1 MVWIGFSF
9 HRIFY
14 SSFPLIQVDNVGN
27 NNSWITLGII
37 ISCNHKRE
45 FCMESRNSK
54 ISSIIKYYK
63 EYCKILSK
71 ATTRAK
77 RLEYDKKKLKSSNK
91 IKTMW
96 EIIHTESG
104 RNIFKKNVEYSH
116 WLSKVRILKMNK
128 LLLKYLISIVLL
140 LRKILTL
147 IIL

>member
-1 MVWIGFSF
+1 MAVFQLSLRYETWEPVFDGNDVSRIFSSCLNTYLGL
-9 HRIFY
+9 FY

-116 WLSKVRILKMNK
+116 
-128 LLLKYLISIVLL
+128 
-140 LRKILTL
+140 
-147 IIL
+147 